1 MFSKL
6 IWFVLKVNFYAVGN
20 VINAFFR
27 NTYIL
32 EIGWLVVRNF
42 KKKCIFKIFHPEHGK
57 NSLMRYYRCASPPCL
72 PCRSLSCRRQER
84 ERKGR
89 HGGRAKN
96 NLTIYYRHASP
107 LCLLCPFL
115 SCLRQDMEGVMA
127 GELWYIISPAFNR
140 KGNLNSNLNPNS
152 NLN

>member
-42 KKKCIFKIFHPEHGK
+42 KKNVFLKSVYIVVQKDYTTEYSRY
-57 NSLMRYYRCASPPCL
+57 NSMLLRLDAVA
-72 PCRSLSCRRQER
+72 RS
-84 ERKGR
+84 
-89 HGGRAKN
+89 
-96 NLTIYYRHASP
+96 TDI
-107 LCLLCPFL
+107 
-115 SCLRQDMEGVMA
+115 
-127 GELWYIISPAFNR
+127 
-140 KGNLNSNLNPNS
+140 
-152 NLN
+152 